1 MANSHSP
8 SSASSPVLHA
18 GDLDFDRVVLQAET
32 PVLVDF
38 TATWCGPCK
47 MLNPIVEKL
56 AHDRADTLR
65 VVKVDMDD
73 AQEVCARYGVRA
85 APTLMLFVGGARVK
99 SHVGLLNREK
109 IEKLLER

>member
-1 MANSHSP
+1 MADSNVHT
-8 SSASSPVLHA
+8 AS
-18 GDLDFDRVVLQAET
+18 DLDFDQVVLASKT

-56 AHDRADTLR
+56 ARDRADTLK

-73 AQEVCARYGVRA
+73 ALEISARYGVRA
-85 APTLMLFVGGARVK
+85 APTLMVFVGGAKVK
-99 SHVGLLNREK
+99 THVGLLNREK
-109 IEKLLER
+109 IEKLLDA

>member
-1 MANSHSP
+1 MATSTVQTSP
-8 SSASSPVLHA
+8 SAILHA
-18 GDLDFDRVVLQAET
+18 GDSDFDQVVLQSKT

-47 MLNPIVEKL
+47 MLNPIVERL
-56 AHDRADTLR
+56 AADKGDALR

-73 AQEVCARYGVRA
+73 AQEICARYGVRA
-85 APTLMLFVGGARVK
+85 APTLMVFVGGAKVK

-109 IEKLLER
+109 IEKLLDA